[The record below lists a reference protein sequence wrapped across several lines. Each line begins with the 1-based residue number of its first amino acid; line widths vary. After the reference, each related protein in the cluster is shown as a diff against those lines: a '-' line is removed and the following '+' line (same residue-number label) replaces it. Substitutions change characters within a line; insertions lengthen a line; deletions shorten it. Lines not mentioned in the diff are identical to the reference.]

1 MMRLAY
7 KRYFIAMPPP
17 VPVVSLKR
25 FQQMA
30 KTRLISLSHGFK
42 KLDNHVR
49 FPEYLDLTPFLALRK
64 EDYGLEKIRKDGVD
78 EEKEGEGGGEAY
90 VSVVCRCGA
99 HWELSESLS
108 VFSSF
113 SWG

>member
-42 KLDNHVR
+42 KLDNHVT
-49 FPEYLDLTPFLALRK
+49 FPEYLALTPFLALRK
-64 EDYGLEKIRKDGVD
+64 KEYGLGKRRKDGEERKDGVD
-78 EEKEGEGGGEAY
+78 EEKEGEGGGEVY
-90 VSVVCRCGA
+90 VSAVCRCGA
-99 HWELSESLS
+99 H
-108 VFSSF
+108 
-113 SWG
+113 